1 MTYDTGT
8 PQATDRVSDTQQP
21 ILTNFQQLN
30 IVYGTDHYAYDDG
43 SSNARRH
50 RKVTLP
56 SAAGIPSTAASV
68 GAMYAKTTSSVT
80 WPFWRR
86 DGSGTDFPMM
96 PIKAMGT
103 VSTTGHSGAQT
114 IDAAINVATVS
125 ASSTPTF
132 TVTFTTD
139 MLTNLYVIL
148 ICPFNATPNGYIP
161 VVNSQTAHQFTFQ
174 MLRLKDDL
182 SGSLDPA
189 FPTSFYFACIEA
201 T

>member
-1 MTYDTGT
+1 MSYDTGT

-30 IVYGTDHYAYDDG
+30 SVYGVDHYAYDDG
-43 SSNARRH
+43 SSNATRH

-56 SAAGIPSTAASV
+56 SAAGIPSSAAGV

-86 DGSGTDFPMM
+86 DGSATDFPMM

-103 VSTTGHSGAQT
+103 VTSTSSPSMLQQLNINTVSTSAAGTFSFTFAT
-114 IDAAINVATVS
+114 ALLTDAYAIVAT
-125 ASSTPTF
+125 
-132 TVTFTTD
+132 
-139 MLTNLYVIL
+139 
-148 ICPFNATPNGYIP
+148 PFNASANPYLC
-161 VVNSQTAHQFTFQ
+161 VVQVQTASGFTILFYRQ
-174 MLRLKDDL
+174 QNDQSFKLTNPD
-182 SGSLDPA
+182 
-189 FPTSFYFACIEA
+189 FFYFLCVEA